1 MQCREAPRRGRRGA
15 GHSKEECLVQWS
27 CNLHEESRRIS
38 SLMNRAATLAWSSFC
53 IVIMCASLVAP
64 AMAANYAPE
73 ARTMG
78 INYGRL
84 ADNIPNG
91 ATTVQL
97 IKGLGMGRVRIFDFD
112 AATIQAFAGSDLEL
126 TIGMGN
132 LDIAALAD
140 ATAADNWI
148 AANVVPYYPA
158 TNITCITVGNELFT
172 YPEQAS
178 IWPSLV
184 PAITNLYNSLQNRG
198 LTRIKVSTAV
208 EYSVLAASFPPSKG
222 VFREEIAQ
230 SVMKP
235 LLAQLD
241 STSSYLYVNVYP
253 YFGWASAPAD
263 IPLDYALFTRPT
275 VFTTDASS
283 NGAQQYDYTN
293 LLDAQL
299 DAMAAAM
306 EAVGYGDV
314 RIVVSETG
322 WPTMGDATTLGANIT
337 NAQTYNNNLVKW
349 ALNNPTKG
357 TPRRPGIFVP
367 TYIFAVY
374 NENQKPGPTTE
385 RNWGVLYPSGKAVY
399 PLDVSSSAS
408 GGGSSSGGGGGASQP
423 KTCNGRPSVL
433 SLSASFFGI
442 LFNLRI

>member
-1 MQCREAPRRGRRGA
+1 
-15 GHSKEECLVQWS
+15 
-27 CNLHEESRRIS
+27 
-38 SLMNRAATLAWSSFC
+38 
-53 IVIMCASLVAP
+53 
-64 AMAANYAPE
+64 
-73 ARTMG
+73 MG

-91 ATTVQL
+91 ADTVKL
-97 IKGLGMGRVRIFDFD
+97 IKNLGVGRVRIFDHD
-112 AATIQAFAGSDLEL
+112 AATIQAFANSNLEL
-126 TIGMGN
+126 VIGMGN
-132 LDIAALAD
+132 LDIVALAD
-140 ATAADNWI
+140 ANAADAWI

-172 YPEQAS
+172 YAEQS
-178 IWPSLV
+178 YIWPSLV
-184 PAITNLYNSLQNRG
+184 PAIQNLYNSLQSRG
-198 LTRIKVSTAV
+198 LTRVKVSTAV
-208 EYSVLAASFPPSKG
+208 EYSVLANSFPPSSG
-222 VFREEIAQ
+222 VFREEI
-230 SVMKP
+230 SISTMKP

-241 STSSYLYVNVYP
+241 ATGSYLFVNVYP
-253 YFGWASAPAD
+253 YFGWSSNTVD
-263 IPLDYALFTRPT
+263 IPLDYALFTRET
-275 VFTTDASS
+275 VFTVDPKW
-283 NGAQQYDYTN
+283 NLQYKN

-322 WPTMGDATTLGANIT
+322 WPTLGDANTLGANVS

-349 ALNNPTKG
+349 AMSKG
-357 TPRRPGIFVP
+357 TPRRQGVFVP

-385 RNWGVLYPSGKAVY
+385 RNWGVLYPTGKAVY
-399 PLDVSSSAS
+399 PLSISSSS
-408 GGGSSSGGGGGASQP
+408 GGGDGGGSSSGGGSGSPSQP

>member
-1 MQCREAPRRGRRGA
+1 MVSA
-15 GHSKEECLVQWS
+15 
-27 CNLHEESRRIS
+27 
-38 SLMNRAATLAWSSFC
+38 
-53 IVIMCASLVAP
+53 IMCISVITSLAEP

-84 ADNIPNG
+84 ADNIPSG
-91 ATTVQL
+91 AETVKL
-97 IKGLGMGRVRIFDFD
+97 IKNLGMGRVRIFDFD
-112 AATIQAFAGSDLEL
+112 GPTIKAFAGSGLEL

-132 LDIAALAD
+132 LDIAALGQDASTAD
-140 ATAADNWI
+140 QWI
-148 AANVVPYYPA
+148 ANNVVPYYPA

-172 YPEQAS
+172 YPEQAA
-178 IWPSLV
+178 IWPQLV
-184 PAITNLYNSLQNRG
+184 PAIKNLHNSLQTRG

-208 EYSVLAASFPPSKG
+208 EYSVLANSFPPSKG
-222 VFREEIAQ
+222 VFREELAV

-235 LLAQLD
+235 LMEQLD
-241 STSSYLYVNVYP
+241 ATSSYLYLNVYP
-253 YFGWASAPAD
+253 YFGYASNTVD
-263 IPLDYALFTRPT
+263 IPLDYALFTRSS
-275 VFTTDASS
+275 VFTVD
-283 NGAQQYDYTN
+283 GQYEYTN

-306 EAVGYGDV
+306 EGVGYGDV

-322 WPTMGDATTLGANIT
+322 WPTLGDANTVGANIS

-349 ALNNPTKG
+349 AISNPTKG

-374 NENQKPGPTTE
+374 NEKDKPGPTTE
-385 RNWGVLYPSGKAVY
+385 RNWGLLYPTGSPVY
-399 PLDVSSSAS
+399 PLVL
-408 GGGSSSGGGGGASQP
+408 SSSGGGGGGGSSPGGGYDSQP
-423 KTCNGRPSVL
+423 KLCNGKPSVL
-433 SLSASFFGI
+433 STSASFFGI

>member
-1 MQCREAPRRGRRGA
+1 M
-15 GHSKEECLVQWS
+15 VV
-27 CNLHEESRRIS
+27 
-38 SLMNRAATLAWSSFC
+38 AAALAT
-53 IVIMCASLVAP
+53 P
-64 AMAANYAPE
+64 AMAATYAPE
-73 ARTMG
+73 KISMG

-91 ATTVQL
+91 ESTVKL
-97 IKGLGMGRVRIFDFD
+97 IKSLGMGRVRIFDFD
-112 AATIQAFAGSDLEL
+112 AATIKAFAGSGLEL

-132 LDIAALAD
+132 LDIVALASP
-140 ATAADNWI
+140 AAADQWI
-148 AANVVPYYPA
+148 ATNVVPYYPA

-172 YPEQAS
+172 FPDQAY

-184 PAITNLYNSLQNRG
+184 PAIQNLYNSLQTRG
-198 LTRIKVSTAV
+198 LTRVKVSTAV
-208 EYSVLAASFPPSKG
+208 EYSVLANSFPPSSG
-222 VFREEIAQ
+222 VFREEI
-230 SVMKP
+230 SISTMKP

-241 STSSYLYVNVYP
+241 ATGSYLYVNVYP
-253 YFGWASAPAD
+253 YFGWSSNTVD
-263 IPLDYALFTRPT
+263 IPLDYALFERET
-275 VFTTDASS
+275 VFTVDPKW
-283 NGAQQYDYTN
+283 NLQYTN

-306 EAVGYGDV
+306 EAVGYGNV

-322 WPTMGDATTLGANIT
+322 WPTMGDANTVGANVS
-337 NAQTYNNNLVKW
+337 NAETYNNNLVKW
-349 ALNNPTKG
+349 AVSTPTAG
-357 TPRRPGIFVP
+357 TPRRPGVFVP

-385 RNWGVLYPSGKAVY
+385 RNWGVLYPTGKAVY
-399 PLDVSSSAS
+399 PLDVSGRGGSG
-408 GGGSSSGGGGGASQP
+408 GGGSSGGSGGSPSQP

>member
-1 MQCREAPRRGRRGA
+1 
-15 GHSKEECLVQWS
+15 
-27 CNLHEESRRIS
+27 
-38 SLMNRAATLAWSSFC
+38 
-53 IVIMCASLVAP
+53 
-64 AMAANYAPE
+64 
-73 ARTMG
+73 MG

-84 ADNIPNG
+84 ADNIPDG

-97 IKGLGMGRVRIFDFD
+97 IKGLGIGRVRIFDFD
-112 AATIQAFAGSDLEL
+112 AATIQAFASSDLEL
-126 TIGMGN
+126 VIGMSN

-140 ATAADNWI
+140 AGAADQWI
-148 AANVVPYYPA
+148 ATNVVPYYPA

-184 PAITNLYNSLQNRG
+184 PAISNLYNSLQTRG

-208 EYSVLAASFPPSKG
+208 EYSVLANSFPPSKG
-222 VFREEIAQ
+222 AFREDIAQ
-230 SVMKP
+230 STIKP

-241 STSSYLYVNVYP
+241 ATSSYLFVNVYP
-253 YFGWASAPAD
+253 YFGWASNTAD
-263 IPLDYALFTRPT
+263 IPLDYALFTRAT
-275 VFTTDASS
+275 VFTTDASAS
-283 NGAQQYDYTN
+283 NGQQYTYSN

-322 WPTMGDATTLGANIT
+322 WPTLGDPTTLGANIP
-337 NAQTYNNNLVKW
+337 NAQTYNQNLVNW
-349 ALNNPTKG
+349 ALSNPTTG

-374 NENQKPGPTTE
+374 NENNKPGPTTE
-385 RNWGVLYPSGKAVY
+385 RNWGVLYPTGKAVY
-399 PLDVSSSAS
+399 SLDVSGSSAS
-408 GGGSSSGGGGGASQP
+408 GGGGSSSGGGGAASQP